1 MTRPLDILMIE
12 DSESDAE
19 LVLFELR
26 QHGFDP
32 RTVRVDNEASL
43 RDALDLRPWQVVV
56 CDHGV
61 AGFSSTAAHEV
72 VRETGRDIPFVILSG
87 TIGEEAA
94 VEALK
99 AGVRDVVVKR
109 NLARLGPVIERELR
123 EAERRREELDA
134 ERELRTELAIARDEA
149 VEASNMKSAFLANM
163 SHEIRTPMNG
173 VIGMNDLLLDTP
185 LSDEQ
190 RFYAESVSRAAKQ
203 MLTIIDDILDVAKI
217 EAGRLDLHLAD
228 FDLHQTVRQACDAAR
243 PPIDDDREL
252 RFSVR
257 IDQDVPRRARGD
269 AARFGQI
276 LTNLVANAVKFSA
289 RGAVTVE
296 VSARPRIGG
305 APVVRVE
312 VADTGIGI
320 DQDTLNQMFE
330 KFTQADTSMTRRFG
344 GTGLGLAIAR
354 ELVELMGGAIGAVS
368 EPGRGSTFWFELE
381 LAAPADAEL
390 PRPPKDP
397 GWQSPPIVLVA
408 EDSLVNQIVAT
419 RALERCGCRVHTVDN
434 GHEALLALTD
444 SHYDAVLMDCQM
456 PVMDGYTATTE
467 LRRRENGGRRTPVIA
482 MTAHARPGDRE
493 LCVAAGMDDYIA
505 KPMRHG
511 ELLEALQRWLD
522 ADRPEPGE

>member
-1 MTRPLDILMIE
+1 MTRPLELLMIE

-32 RTVRVDNEASL
+32 RTIRVDNE
-43 RDALDLRPWQVVV
+43 DALHDALRMRPWQLVL

-61 AGFSSTAAHEV
+61 AGFSSAAAHAI
-72 VRETGRDIPFVILSG
+72 VRGSGRDLPFVILSG

-99 AGVRDVVVKR
+99 AGVRDVVIKS
-109 NLARLGPVIERELR
+109 NLARLGPVIERELQ
-123 EAERRREELDA
+123 EAERRREQLDA
-134 ERELRTELAIARDEA
+134 ERELHAELAMARDEA

-173 VIGMNDLLLDTP
+173 VIGMNDLLLGTP

-190 RFYAESVSRAAKQ
+190 RFYAEAVARAATQ

-217 EAGRLDLHLAD
+217 EAGRLDLHVGD
-228 FDLHQTVRQACDAAR
+228 FDLHQTVREACETAR
-243 PPIDDDREL
+243 PPIEDDREL

-269 AARFGQI
+269 AGRFAQI
-276 LTNLVANAVKFSA
+276 LTNLVSNAVKFSA

-296 VSARPRIGG
+296 VSVRPRIGG
-305 APVVRVE
+305 DPVIRVE

-320 DQDTLNQMFE
+320 DEATLNQMFE
-330 KFTQADTSMTRRFG
+330 KFTQADSSMTRRFG

-354 ELVELMGGAIGAVS
+354 ELVELMGGSIGAVS

-381 LAAPADAEL
+381 LAPPADAEL
-390 PRPPKDP
+390 PGQPKEP
-397 GWQSPPIVLVA
+397 AWQTTPVVLVA
-408 EDSLVNQIVAT
+408 EDSQVNQIVAA
-419 RALERCGCRVHTVDN
+419 RALERCGCQVRTVSN
-434 GHEALLALTD
+434 GREALAALD
-444 SHYDAVLMDCQM
+444 SERYDAVLMDCQM
-456 PVMDGYTATTE
+456 PVMDGYSATTE
-467 LRRRENGGRRTPVIA
+467 FRRRENGGPHTPVIA

-505 KPMRHG
+505 KPMRHA
-511 ELLEALQRWLD
+511 ELLATLQRWI
-522 ADRPEPGE
+522 AAEPRA